1 MENNNLNNTNSN
13 SSNMN
18 YHKLIPVSIEEARNW
33 YKGDDNVLKTLAL
46 RAFSEKELRHSFR
59 DIKSFKDACD
69 VLELNHDDLIPIIA
83 NTIIF
88 GHSRASAAMFKLNI
102 VKKALNLDYDLH
114 LTKDPENSYIYC
126 PFNILTTKDSI
137 YYKTEINSGKFEI
150 IGEIKSE
157 GKEYYVL
164 GNHAYNNSYSGLSS
178 FIYQHGVSTSNGIN
192 EFLGC
197 ASKEIAQHFSKYFGM
212 LITEAKYG
220 DTQDFEIITSK
231 YNNQKLSI
239 GITSINTLFHN
250 LYLLK

>member
-1 MENNNLNNTNSN
+1 MDYNTNNNTTNT
-13 SSNMN
+13 N
-18 YHKLIPVSIEEARNW
+18 YHKLIPISIEEARNW
-33 YKGDDNVLKTLAL
+33 YKSGDVLKTLAL
-46 RAFSEKELRHSFR
+46 RAFSEKELGYPFR

-69 VLELNHDDLIPIIA
+69 VLELNYDDLTPIIA
-83 NTIIF
+83 NIIIF
-88 GHSRASAAMFKLNI
+88 GHSRASVAMFKLNI
-102 VKKALNLDYDLH
+102 VKKALNLGYDLH

-126 PFNILTTKDSI
+126 PFNIFTTKDSI
-137 YYKTEINSGKFEI
+137 HYKTEINSGKIEI

-178 FIYQHGVSTSNGIN
+178 FISYHGVSTSDGIN

-220 DTQDFEIITSK
+220 DLPDFEIISSK
-231 YNNQKLSI
+231 YY
-239 GITSINTLFHN
+239 N
-250 LYLLK
+250 L

>member
-1 MENNNLNNTNSN
+1 MDYNTNSN

-46 RAFSEKELRHSFR
+46 RAFSEKELGHSFR

-83 NTIIF
+83 NMIIF
-88 GHSRASAAMFKLNI
+88 GRSRASAAIFQLNI
-102 VKKALNLDYDLH
+102 IRKALNLNYELN
-114 LTKDPENSYIYC
+114 LTKDP
-126 PFNILTTKDSI
+126 KDSCI
-137 YYKTEINSGKFEI
+137 YHPLNLFTTGKHVYPDKMET
-150 IGEIKSE
+150 IGKIRVE
-157 GKEYYVL
+157 GKDYLVLSGSSDCIATTGIGCYYPRDEV
-164 GNHAYNNSYSGLSS
+164 GFAYSDVA
-178 FIYQHGVSTSNGIN
+178 F
-192 EFLGC
+192 FGC
-197 ASKEIAQHFSKYFGM
+197 ATKEIAEHFGKYFGM
-212 LITEAKYG
+212 LITEAKFG

-239 GITSINTLFHN
+239 GITSISTLFHN